1 MQLADRRAIHV
12 VWNFSR
18 NNCTSM
24 IKSREN
30 FCLLNVLK
38 SSHSRTCL
46 PENVCKFLFHCYAYA
61 YVTLVSMV
69 VGLRCAV
76 RVHWHLETEEWKM
89 DVNDGEKTFLL
100 GNQHLHLAQDDKDS
114 IASQHKSESE
124 YDCEKYP
131 VFSMSSAWKTYFQR
145 CDKMLCSMY
154 SNSKTVPRSVWEIS
168 FHSDNLSFR

>member
-38 SSHSRTCL
+38 SSH
-46 PENVCKFLFHCYAYA
+46 N
-61 YVTLVSMV
+61 
-69 VGLRCAV
+69 
-76 RVHWHLETEEWKM
+76 LETEEWKM

>member
-76 RVHWHLETEEWKM
+76 RVHWR
-89 DVNDGEKTFLL
+89 FPC
-100 GNQHLHLAQDDKDS
+100 DDRRR
-114 IASQHKSESE
+114 IPLNTALIFI
-124 YDCEKYP
+124 YY
-131 VFSMSSAWKTYFQR
+131 YI
-145 CDKMLCSMY
+145 
-154 SNSKTVPRSVWEIS
+154 IS
-168 FHSDNLSFR
+168 LN